1 MFRTIVVPLD
11 GSVFA
16 EHAVPLAIS
25 LGKQTGATVR
35 LLRVVPPL
43 ADYLFL
49 PPLLNDPLDAELRAA
64 HRKEAQRYLDHVI
77 HLLKDAGPVVCDVME
92 EEEGV
97 SESICTDVVRTKADL
112 IVLSSH
118 GRGAMAR
125 FWLGSIADKLVR
137 TAPVPVL
144 LSRPPERLP
153 AADVEHSVSLKHF
166 VIALDGR
173 SDAEQVI
180 EPALALGNLAGVDY
194 TLVKAIRPVFS
205 YDRAHLRPA
214 NAVPGGDASMPAGLR
229 PRDEASWKR
238 AEDYLQAVAVRLR
251 GLGATVATRV
261 HLAEQPAAA
270 ILEEANL
277 VGADLIALE
286 THGRGASRVLFGSV
300 ADKVVRG
307 SSIPVLVC
315 RLPEHGVRAS

>member
-1 MFRTIVVPLD
+1 MYRTIVVPLD

-49 PPLLNDPLDAELRAA
+49 PPNLNDPLDAELRTL
-64 HRKEAQRYLDHVI
+64 HRKEAQAYLEYVVGRI
-77 HLLKDAGPVVCDVME
+77 KDAGPVVCDVME
-92 EEEGV
+92 EEDGV
-97 SESICTDVVRTKADL
+97 AESICADVVRSKADL
-112 IVLSSH
+112 IILSSH
-118 GRGAMAR
+118 GRGALAR

-144 LSRPPERLP
+144 LSRPKEGLP
-153 AADVEHSVSLKHF
+153 AADIEHPMALKHCLL
-166 VIALDGR
+166 ALDGKA
-173 SDAEQVI
+173 DAEKVI
-180 EPALALGNLAGVDY
+180 DPALALGNLAGVEY
-194 TLVKAIRPVFS
+194 TLVKVVRPLFPRPFS
-205 YDRAHLRPA
+205 HNSSDADPTAMPKGLKERDAA
-214 NAVPGGDASMPAGLR
+214 NWR
-229 PRDEASWKR
+229 R
-238 AEDYLQAVAVRLR
+238 AEEYLRKVADRLR
-251 GLGATVATRV
+251 ALGATVRMRI

-270 ILEEANL
+270 ILNEAAL

-286 THGRGASRVLFGSV
+286 THGRGASRVLIGSV

-307 SSIPVLVC
+307 SVIPVLVC
-315 RLPEHGVRAS
+315 RCPATTRRPV